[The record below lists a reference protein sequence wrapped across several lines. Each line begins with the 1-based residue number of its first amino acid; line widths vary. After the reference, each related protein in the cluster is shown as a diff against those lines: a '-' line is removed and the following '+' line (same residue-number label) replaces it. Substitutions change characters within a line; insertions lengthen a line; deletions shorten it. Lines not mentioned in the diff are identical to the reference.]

1 MINLSRLLPR
11 VAAALPLL
19 LLGGLLFSSWLPGGT
34 GRALA
39 WRPSSDQQ
47 VAGHGSHPAAY
58 AAPASGTAV
67 LTFKYNN
74 RHSGHNPA
82 EMLLTTSNVNASTFG
97 KRLTLAVDG
106 QVYAQPLYVPS
117 LPIQGRARN
126 VVFVATEH
134 DSVYAFDADAT
145 SPERALLWRTSFVGR
160 GAQVPTNHD
169 VACNDL
175 VPEIGITGTPVIDGS
190 TRTLYVVAFTKEGGR
205 LIYRLHALDI
215 TTGQERKGSP
225 VTIQASVRG
234 TGAGSRRG
242 LLAFDPRFQ
251 RQRAALVLA
260 NGRIYI
266 AWGSFCD
273 NMPYHGWIMSYQYN
287 GSAFRQMAVFNDTPD
302 GARAGIWGSGGAL
315 TADEHGFLYFTSGNG
330 SFNLQLGGRNA
341 GDSVGKLS
349 PDLRLVDYFTPFNE
363 RCLDDAD
370 ADLGSAA
377 PLLLPTVGELI
388 ASGKEGRIY
397 VLARNHLGR
406 YHTIPDAC
414 NHQGRNDVD
423 QIVQEFPPTTIGGLF
438 STPAY
443 WNGPEGEYVYFAS
456 VNRPVVA
463 YRLIN
468 GRLSSQPVSATPEE
482 LPFPGANVVVTSS
495 GNQAGT
501 GILWLVDPRGVLR
514 AYDASNLAREL
525 YSSDQSPERD
535 ALPGYVKFSV
545 PTVADGRVFV
555 PSGKALVIYGLLA
568 RGRPLPSPS
577 QTQGAPQQQVES
589 HPVQPLRLPHPGPQ
603 TLPGPQHRP
612 GPQSEPGPARPPA
625 SDLRAGPSS
634 LSTLPASGSGAAAAV
649 PVPTAA
655 SRPSPAPGMGQP
667 GQAPGQ
673 AARSTS
679 SASSPAQPGPR
690 TTPAYNNV
698 GVSNDDRPAQANFDQ
713 GGNSYSAQALQRAG
727 VNPGDHVFAGG
738 FVFVWPNVLSGEP
751 DNYVAAGQTLPVEHQ
766 PRAKLLGLL
775 GAADHGVARGQ
786 LLITFTDGTTQAVPI
801 AFSDWTLDGGGSRP
815 LPGSPQAV
823 SMPYFNS
830 PNGPVQMKCYL
841 FYVSIALPQGKTVKS
856 VTLPAAVSG
865 GRMHVFAVALQ

>member
-1 MINLSRLLPR
+1 MMINLSRLLPR
-11 VAAALPLL
+11 VVAALPLL

-34 GRALA
+34 DRALA
-39 WRPSSDQQ
+39 WKPTSDRQGVGHAQQ
-47 VAGHGSHPAAY
+47 PVAPVAH

-82 EMLLTTSNVNASTFG
+82 EVLLTTSNVNVSTFG

-117 LPIQGRARN
+117 LPIQGRVRN

-145 SPERALLWRTSFVGR
+145 RPERALLWRTSFLGR
-160 GAQVPTNHD
+160 GVQVPTNHD

-175 VPEIGITGTPVIDGS
+175 VPEIGITGTPVIDAA

-205 LIYRLHALDI
+205 LVYRLHALDV

-260 NGRIYI
+260 NGQIYI

-273 NMPYHGWIMSYQYN
+273 NMPYHGWIMSYQYT
-287 GSAFRQMAVFNDTPD
+287 GSAFRQTAVFNDTPD

-315 TADEHGFLYFTSGNG
+315 TADERGFLYFTSGNG
-330 SFNLQLGGRNA
+330 SFNLHLGGRNA

-397 VLARNHLGR
+397 VLARNRLGH

-414 NHQGRNDVD
+414 NHQGRSDVD

-443 WNGPEGEYVYFAS
+443 WRGPDGEYVYFAS

-463 YRLIN
+463 YRLLNN

-495 GNQAGT
+495 GNRAGT

-514 AYDASNLAREL
+514 AYDASNLAHEL

-535 ALPGYVKFSV
+535 SLPGYVKFSV

-555 PSGKALVIYGLLA
+555 PSGKALVIYGLLPTV
-568 RGRPLPSPS
+568 RLLPSPG
-577 QTQGAPQQQVES
+577 QRQGGPQGPEP
-589 HPVQPLRLPHPGPQ
+589 HPVQPLRLPHAGPQTRPGPQ
-603 TLPGPQHRP
+603 GQP
-612 GPQSEPGPARPPA
+612 GPQSEPGPGRN
-625 SDLRAGPSS
+625 
-634 LSTLPASGSGAAAAV
+634 PASGLRPGPRALSALAAAV
-649 PVPTAA
+649 PPASLSAA
-655 SRPSPAPGMGQP
+655 GSAPSGS
-667 GQAPGQ
+667 
-673 AARSTS
+673 AAGG
-679 SASSPAQPGPR
+679 PAQSEPQ
-690 TTPAYNNV
+690 TVPAYNNV
-698 GVSNDDRPAQANFDQ
+698 GVSNDDRPTAANFDQ

-766 PRAKLLGLL
+766 PRARLLGLL

-786 LLITFTDGTTQAVPI
+786 LVITFTDGTTLTVPI

-830 PNGPVQMKCYL
+830 PSGPVQMKCYL

>member
-11 VAAALPLL
+11 VVAVLPLL
-19 LLGGLLFSSWLPGGT
+19 LLGGLLFCSWLLGGT
-34 GRALA
+34 DRALA
-39 WRPSSDQQ
+39 WEPASARQSIGHALRP
-47 VAGHGSHPAAY
+47 VAY

-74 RHSGHNPA
+74 RHSGHNPG
-82 EMLLTTSNVNASTFG
+82 EVLLTTSNVNVSTFG

-117 LPIQGRARN
+117 LSIQGRVRN

-145 SPERALLWRTSFVGR
+145 RPERALLWRTSFLGR
-160 GAQVPTNHD
+160 GVQVPTNQD

-175 VPEIGITGTPVIDGS
+175 VPEIGITGTPVIDAA

-205 LIYRLHALDI
+205 LVYRLHALDI
-215 TTGQERKGSP
+215 ATGQERQGSP

-234 TGAGSRRG
+234 SGAGSHRG

-260 NGRIYI
+260 NGQIYI

-273 NMPYHGWIMSYQYN
+273 NMPYHGWIMSYQYT

-330 SFNLQLGGRNA
+330 SFNLHLGGRNA

-397 VLARNHLGR
+397 VLARNRLGH
-406 YHTIPDAC
+406 YHTLPDAC
-414 NHQGRNDVD
+414 NHQGRSDVD

-443 WNGPEGEYVYFAS
+443 WRGPDGEYVYFAS

-463 YRLIN
+463 YRLVN
-468 GRLSSQPVSATPEE
+468 GRLSSRPVSATPEE

-495 GNQAGT
+495 GNRAGT

-514 AYDASNLAREL
+514 AYDASNLAHEL

-555 PSGKALVIYGLLA
+555 PSGKALVIYGLLPTV
-568 RGRPLPSPS
+568 RLLPSPGHE
-577 QTQGAPQQQVES
+577 QGSPQ
-589 HPVQPLRLPHPGPQ
+589 HPEPHTLQPLRLPHPGPQ
-603 TLPGPQHRP
+603 TPPGPQGRP
-612 GPQSEPGPARPPA
+612 GPQSEPGP
-625 SDLRAGPSS
+625 GHQ
-634 LSTLPASGSGAAAAV
+634 PASGL
-649 PVPTAA
+649 
-655 SRPSPAPGMGQP
+655 R
-667 GQAPGQ
+667 
-673 AARSTS
+673 
-679 SASSPAQPGPR
+679 PGPR
-690 TTPAYNNV
+690 ALSALAAPGALATPVAATAAARTGSVASDTAPAYNNV
-698 GVSNDDRPAQANFDQ
+698 GVSNDERPTAANFDQ

-775 GAADHGVARGQ
+775 GAADHGPARGQ
-786 LLITFTDGTTQAVPI
+786 LVITFTDGTTLTVPI

-830 PNGPVQMKCYL
+830 PSGPVQMKCYL

>member
-11 VAAALPLL
+11 VAAVLPLL
-19 LLGGLLFSSWLPGGT
+19 LLGGLLFSSWLPGGV

-39 WRPSSDQQ
+39 WRPASDQQ
-47 VAGHGSHPAAY
+47 AAAPGSQPASY
-58 AAPASGTAV
+58 AAPASGTSV

-82 EMLLTTSNVNASTFG
+82 EVLLTTSNVNASTFG
-97 KRLTLAVDG
+97 KRVTLAVDG

-145 SPERALLWRTSFVGR
+145 RPERALLWRTSFLGR

-175 VPEIGITGTPVIDGS
+175 VPEIGITGTPVIDAA

-205 LIYRLHALDI
+205 LVYRLHALDI

-225 VTIQASVRG
+225 VVIQASVRG
-234 TGAGSRRG
+234 TGAGSRHG

-260 NGRIYI
+260 NGQIYI
-266 AWGSFCD
+266 SWGSFCD
-273 NMPYHGWIMSYQYN
+273 NMPYHGWIMSYQYT
-287 GSAFRQMAVFNDTPD
+287 GSAFRQTAVFNDTPD

-315 TADEHGFLYFTSGNG
+315 TADERGFLYFTSGNG
-330 SFNLQLGGRNA
+330 SFNLHLGGRNA

-377 PLLLPTVGELI
+377 PLLLPSVGELV

-397 VLARNHLGR
+397 VLARNRLGH

-414 NHQGRNDVD
+414 NHQGRSDVD

-443 WNGPEGEYVYFAS
+443 WKGPEGEYVYFAS

-463 YRLIN
+463 YRLVN

-495 GNQAGT
+495 GDRVGT

-514 AYDASNLAREL
+514 AYDASDLGREL

-555 PSGKALVIYGLLA
+555 PSGKALVIYGLLPTVH
-568 RGRPLPSPS
+568 RWPSSS
-577 QTQGAPQQQVES
+577 QSQGSPQEPEP
-589 HPVQPLRLPHPGPQ
+589 HPVQPLRLPPGPQ
-603 TLPGPQHRP
+603 TQPGPQSRP
-612 GPQSEPGPARPPA
+612 GPQSEAGPAQKPA
-625 SDLRAGPSS
+625 SDLQVAPRQ
-634 LSTLPASGSGAAAAV
+634 LSTAPTSGQGLAGGSAASPSAASSPSPASGTGQSERQPGGAAG
-649 PVPTAA
+649 
-655 SRPSPAPGMGQP
+655 RG
-667 GQAPGQ
+667 
-673 AARSTS
+673 S
-679 SASSPAQPGPR
+679 SASAPKQSDPHTG
-690 TTPAYNNV
+690 PAYNNV
-698 GVSNDDRPAQANFDQ
+698 GISNDDRPTAANFDQ

-751 DNYVAAGQTLPVEHQ
+751 DNYLAAGQTLPVEHR
-766 PRAKLLGLL
+766 PRARLLGLL

-786 LLITFTDGTTQAVPI
+786 LLITFTDGTTLTAPI

-815 LPGSPQAV
+815 LTGSPQAV

-830 PNGPVQMKCYL
+830 PAGPVQMKCYL

-856 VTLPAAVSG
+856 VTLPTTVSG
-865 GRMHVFAVALQ
+865 GRLHVFSVALQ